1 MSHSKGLWTEVGRR
15 AGGEGRFAA
24 EIGGVG
30 SLGSTGTFHAFWVW
44 RSSLSLVF
52 ALLSETILAPL
63 LFVFHIVVGRG
74 LGSIAL
80 QSSCGSLRPGSGSH
94 CLQKYQYLL

>member
-1 MSHSKGLWTEVGRR
+1 MGRKAR
-15 AGGEGRFAA
+15 GEGRFAA
-24 EIGGVG
+24 EIVSVG
-30 SLGSTGTFHAFWVW
+30 SLGSTCTFHAFWVW
-44 RSSLSLVF
+44 QSSLSLVF

-63 LFVFHIVVGRG
+63 LFVFHIEVGGG

-80 QSSCGSLRPGSGSH
+80 QSSCVSLRPGSGSH